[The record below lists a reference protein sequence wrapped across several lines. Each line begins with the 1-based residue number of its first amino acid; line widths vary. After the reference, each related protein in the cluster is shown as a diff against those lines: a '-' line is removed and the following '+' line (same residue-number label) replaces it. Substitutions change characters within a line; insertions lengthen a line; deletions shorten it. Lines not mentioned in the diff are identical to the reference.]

1 MRKLITLLLLLP
13 LTLIGQATSTGA
25 HGGSSSD
32 GLDIDLVYKGIVG
45 NADQPLSKVQ
55 VNDTIVLAL
64 KLNNLDSIHQITYIH
79 TDVQYN
85 SAAYALINTE
95 WNTPTD
101 AQNSVG
107 NWSGNGM
114 KMVWSSDYDKNAV
127 WAQWQHGSYTGDQSV
142 AAGWQVDHIQSIAPK
157 DIGSVEYATMKYL
170 VKDAGANADYT
181 ENIIITMARAADNI
195 LTDNADTDGN
205 GTNDE
210 YVYPTGKVRAYDT
223 QYITH
228 VPLED
233 LDSNIYV
240 KLDANGNIDLT
251 KIKVK
256 VIEDGTEVADLAFDT
271 GGEVNITDYIISST
285 KTYKLQF
292 HTTYTETEWKTITE
306 NAVTLSDA
314 VLTLKEV
321 GKFGHGGSTHEFDYG
336 IQYPLADTDESK
348 TINPQD
354 AYNLLGHVIGSFT
367 YYAGGSYAFATTFPI
382 VKTSVGEG
390 YTKQNFLDGVSLN
403 EGHEKTIQSSDVT
416 DEINWSAANNTI
428 NYSSAILGD
437 VNLSYSSTPSSDAAG
452 VMSISNAPKVTMNP
466 LYVSNTNRSEI
477 FGVGVAKQ
485 EVNQAFIDVNTAIVD
500 GEVVTTLQLTS
511 EQVAGFQLK
520 LNYDTTRLT
529 FDKVE
534 FNTGQ
539 TVTNFAQQADDG
551 RINLGS
557 IQQEANAI
565 ANGSTV
571 KIYFTGQVT
580 SPVGT
585 VTIFNTDAVNTEG
598 KRLILNLQ

>member
-1 MRKLITLLLLLP
+1 MRKLLLILLMLP
-13 LTLIGQATSTGA
+13 LTLLGQATSTGA

-64 KLNNLDSIHQITYIH
+64 KLNNLDSSHQITYIH

-85 SAAYALINTE
+85 SAAYALLSTD

-101 AQNSVG
+101 SQNSVG
-107 NWSGNGM
+107 NWSGDGM
-114 KMVWSSDYDKNAV
+114 KMVWNTNYDKNAV
-127 WAQWQHGSYTGDQSV
+127 WAQWQNGSYTSTN
-142 AAGWQVDHIQSIAPK
+142 ATGWQVDHIQSIAPT

-195 LTDNADTDGN
+195 VTDNAN
-205 GTNDE
+205 NAE

-228 VPLED
+228 TPLED

-240 KLDANGNIDLT
+240 KLDAAGDIDLT

-256 VIEDGTEVADLAFDT
+256 VIQDGTEVADLAFDQ

-285 KTYKLQF
+285 KTYKLEF
-292 HTTYTETEWKTITE
+292 HTTYTDSEWQTITE
-306 NAVTLSDA
+306 DAVTLSDA

-321 GKFGHGGSTHEFDYG
+321 GKFGHGGATHDFDYG
-336 IQYPLADTDESK
+336 IQYPNADTDGSK

-354 AYNLLGHVIGSFT
+354 AYNILGHVIGSFN
-367 YYAGGSYAFATTFPI
+367 YYPGNTYAFASTFPI
-382 VKTSVGEG
+382 IKTATYDD
-390 YTKQNFLDGVSLN
+390 YTKQNFLDGVTIDTA
-403 EGHEKTIQSSDVT
+403 HDKTIQSSDVT
-416 DEINWSAANNTI
+416 NVINWSQASNTLS
-428 NYSSAILGD
+428 YKSTVLGD
-437 VNLSYSSTPSSDAAG
+437 VNLSYSSTPASDGGG
-452 VMSISNAPKVTMNP
+452 VMSISNAPKLVMNP
-466 LYVSNTNRSEI
+466 MYMSNRSEI
-477 FGVGVAKQ
+477 YGVGVAKQ
-485 EVNQAFIDVNTAIVD
+485 EVNQAFMDINTVIEGD
-500 GEVVTTLQLTS
+500 EVVTELTLTS
-511 EQVAGFQLK
+511 DQVAGFQLK

-529 FDKVE
+529 FDRVRFE
-534 FNTGQ
+534 TGNT
-539 TVTNFAQQADDG
+539 TTNFAYKADDG
-551 RINLGS
+551 RINVGS
-557 IQQEANAI
+557 LQQEATALE
-565 ANGSTV
+565 NGAKV
-571 KIYFTGQVT
+571 KVYFTGQVT

>member
-1 MRKLITLLLLLP
+1 MRKLITLLLLVP
-13 LTLIGQATSTGA
+13 FLTFGQ
-25 HGGSSSD
+25 SSGD

-55 VNDTIVLAL
+55 VNDTIILAL

-85 SAAYALINTE
+85 SAAYALISTE

-101 AQNSVG
+101 SQNSVG

-114 KMVWSSDYDKNAV
+114 KMVFTDQYDKNAV
-127 WAQWQHGSYTGDQSV
+127 WAQWQYGSYTGDSS
-142 AAGWQVDHIQSIAPK
+142 AAGWQVDHFQSVAPT

-170 VKDAGANADYT
+170 VKDAGANNDYT

-195 LTDNADTDGN
+195 LTDNADTNNDGN
-205 GTNDE
+205 NDE
-210 YVYPTGKVRAYDT
+210 YVYPTGKVRAHDT
-223 QYITH
+223 QFITH

-240 KLDANGNIDLT
+240 KLNAGGDIDLT

-256 VIEDGTEVADLAFDT
+256 VIQDGTEVADLAFDT
-271 GGEVNITDYIISST
+271 GGEANITDYIISST

-292 HTTYTETEWKTITE
+292 HTTYTEAEWKTITE

-321 GKFGHGGSTHEFDYG
+321 GKFGYGGSLHEFDYG

-382 VKTSVGEG
+382 IKTSVGEA

-416 DEINWSAANNTI
+416 DEINWSAATNTI

-437 VNLSYSSTPSSDAAG
+437 VNLSYSSTPPSDASG

-466 LYVSNTNRSEI
+466 LYITNRSEI

-485 EVNQAFIDVNTAIVD
+485 EVNQAFIDVNTVIEN

-529 FDKVE
+529 FKEVKFD
-534 FNTGQ
+534 TGQ

-571 KIYFTGQVT
+571 KVYFTGQVT

>member
-1 MRKLITLLLLLP
+1 MRKLLLILLMLP
-13 LTLIGQATSTGA
+13 LTLLGQATSTGA

-64 KLNNLDSIHQITYIH
+64 KLNNLDSSHQITYIH

-85 SAAYALINTE
+85 SAAYALLSTE

-107 NWSGNGM
+107 NWSGDGM
-114 KMVWSSDYDKNAV
+114 KMVWNTDYDKNAV
-127 WAQWQHGSYTGDQSV
+127 WSQWQYGSYTSTN
-142 AAGWQVDHIQSIAPK
+142 ATGWQVDHIQSIAPT
-157 DIGSVEYATMKYL
+157 DIGDVEYATMKYL

-195 LTDNADTDGN
+195 TSDNDGN
-205 GTNDE
+205 AE

-228 VPLED
+228 TPLED

-240 KLDANGNIDLT
+240 KLDAAGNIDLT
-251 KIKVK
+251 KMKVK
-256 VIEDGTEVADLAFDT
+256 VIEDGTEVADLAFDQ
-271 GGEVNITDYIISST
+271 GGEVNITEYVISST
-285 KTYKLQF
+285 KTYKLEF
-292 HTTYTETEWKTITE
+292 HTTYTDSEWQTITE
-306 NAVTLSDA
+306 DAVTLSDA

-321 GKFGHGGSTHEFDYG
+321 GKFGHGGATHDFDYG
-336 IQYPLADTDESK
+336 IQYPNADTDGSK

-354 AYNLLGHVIGSFT
+354 AYNILGHVIGSFN
-367 YYAGGSYAFATTFPI
+367 YYPGNTYAFASTFPI
-382 VKTSVGEG
+382 IKTATYDD
-390 YTKQNFLDGVSLN
+390 YTKQNFLDGVTIDIA
-403 EGHEKTIQSSDVT
+403 HDKTIQSSDVT
-416 DEINWSAANNTI
+416 NVINWSQASNTLS
-428 NYSSAILGD
+428 YKSTVLGD
-437 VNLSYSSTPSSDAAG
+437 VNLSYSSTPASDGGG
-452 VMSISNAPKVTMNP
+452 VMSISNAPPAVTMNP
-466 LYVSNTNRSEI
+466 MYIGNRSQI

-485 EVNQAFIDVNTAIVD
+485 EVNQAFMDINTVIEGD
-500 GEVVTTLQLTS
+500 EVVTELTLTS
-511 EQVAGFQLK
+511 DQVAGFQLK

-529 FDKVE
+529 FDRVRFE
-534 FNTGQ
+534 TGNT
-539 TVTNFAQQADDG
+539 TTNFAYKADDG
-551 RINLGS
+551 RINVGS
-557 IQQEANAI
+557 LQQEATALE
-565 ANGSTV
+565 NGAKV
-571 KIYFTGQVT
+571 KVYFTGQVT

>member
-1 MRKLITLLLLLP
+1 MRKLLTILLFLP

-64 KLNNLDSIHQITYIH
+64 KLNNLDTIHQITYIH

-85 SAAYALINTE
+85 SAAYALLSTD

-142 AAGWQVDHIQSIAPK
+142 AAGWQVDHIQSIAPT

-195 LTDNADTDGN
+195 LTDNADTNGDGN
-205 GTNDE
+205 NDE

-228 VPLED
+228 TPLED

-285 KTYKLQF
+285 KTYKLEF
-292 HTTYTETEWKTITE
+292 HTTYTDSEWQTITE
-306 NAVTLSDA
+306 DAVTLSDA

-321 GKFGHGGSTHEFDYG
+321 GKFGHGGATHDFDYG
-336 IQYPLADTDESK
+336 IQYPNADTDGSK

-354 AYNLLGHVIGSFT
+354 AYNILGHVIGSFN
-367 YYAGGSYAFATTFPI
+367 YYPGNTYAFASTFPI
-382 VKTSVGEG
+382 VKTATYDG
-390 YTKQNFLDGVSLN
+390 YTKQNFLDGVTIDSA
-403 EGHEKTIQSSDVT
+403 HDKTIQSSDVT
-416 DEINWSAANNTI
+416 NVINWTQSTNTLS
-428 NYSSAILGD
+428 YKSTILGD
-437 VNLSYSSTPSSDAAG
+437 VNLSYSSTPASDGAG

-466 LYVSNTNRSEI
+466 LYISNENEI

-485 EVNQAFIDVNTAIVD
+485 EVNQAFIDINTAIED

-511 EQVAGFQLK
+511 DQVAGFQLK

-529 FDKVE
+529 FDRVKFE
-534 FNTGQ
+534 TGNT
-539 TVTNFAQQADDG
+539 TTNFAHKADDG

-557 IQQEANAI
+557 LQQEATALE
-565 ANGSTV
+565 NGATV
-571 KIYFTGQVT
+571 KVYFTGQVT

-585 VTIFNTDAVNTEG
+585 VTIFQTDAVNTEG

>member
-1 MRKLITLLLLLP
+1 MRKLLTILLFLP

-64 KLNNLDSIHQITYIH
+64 KLNNLDSSHQITYIH

-85 SAAYALINTE
+85 SAAYALLSTD

-101 AQNSVG
+101 SQNSVG
-107 NWSGNGM
+107 NWSGDGM
-114 KMVWSSDYDKNAV
+114 KMVWNTNYDKNAV
-127 WAQWQHGSYTGDQSV
+127 WAQWQNGSYTSTN
-142 AAGWQVDHIQSIAPK
+142 ATGWQVDHIQSIAPT

-195 LTDNADTDGN
+195 VTDNAN
-205 GTNDE
+205 NAE

-228 VPLED
+228 TPLED

-240 KLDANGNIDLT
+240 KLDAAGDIDLT

-256 VIEDGTEVADLAFDT
+256 VIQDGTEVADLAFDQ
-271 GGEVNITDYIISST
+271 GGEVNITEYVISST
-285 KTYKLQF
+285 KTYKLEF
-292 HTTYTETEWKTITE
+292 HTTYTDSEWQTITE
-306 NAVTLSDA
+306 DAVTLSDA

-321 GKFGHGGSTHEFDYG
+321 GKFGHGGATHDFDYG
-336 IQYPLADTDESK
+336 IQYPNADTDGSK

-354 AYNLLGHVIGSFT
+354 AYNILGHVIGSFN
-367 YYAGGSYAFATTFPI
+367 YYPGNTYAFASTFPI
-382 VKTSVGEG
+382 IKTATYDD
-390 YTKQNFLDGVSLN
+390 YTKQNFLDGVTIDTA
-403 EGHEKTIQSSDVT
+403 HDKTIQSSDVT
-416 DEINWSAANNTI
+416 NVINWSQASNTLS
-428 NYSSAILGD
+428 YKSTVLGD
-437 VNLSYSSTPSSDAAG
+437 VNLSYSSTPASDGGG
-452 VMSISNAPKVTMNP
+452 VMSISNAPKLVMNP
-466 LYVSNTNRSEI
+466 MYMSNRSEI
-477 FGVGVAKQ
+477 YGVGVAKQ
-485 EVNQAFIDVNTAIVD
+485 EVNQAFMDINTVIEGD
-500 GEVVTTLQLTS
+500 EVVTELTLTS
-511 EQVAGFQLK
+511 DQVAGFQLK

-529 FDKVE
+529 FDRVRFE
-534 FNTGQ
+534 TGNT
-539 TVTNFAQQADDG
+539 TTNFAYKADDG
-551 RINLGS
+551 RINVGS
-557 IQQEANAI
+557 LQQEATALE
-565 ANGSTV
+565 NGAKV
-571 KIYFTGQVT
+571 KVYFTGQVT

>member
-1 MRKLITLLLLLP
+1 MRKLITLLLLVP
-13 LTLIGQATSTGA
+13 FLTFGQ
-25 HGGSSSD
+25 SSGD

-55 VNDTIVLAL
+55 VNDTIILAL

-85 SAAYALINTE
+85 SAAYALISTE

-101 AQNSVG
+101 SQNSVG

-114 KMVWSSDYDKNAV
+114 KMVFTDQYDKNAV
-127 WAQWQHGSYTGDQSV
+127 WAQWQYGSYTGDSS
-142 AAGWQVDHIQSIAPK
+142 AAGWQVDHFQSVAPT

-170 VKDAGANADYT
+170 VKDAGANNDYT

-195 LTDNADTDGN
+195 LTDNADTNNDGN
-205 GTNDE
+205 NDE
-210 YVYPTGKVRAYDT
+210 YVYPTGKVRAHDT
-223 QYITH
+223 QFITH

-240 KLDANGNIDLT
+240 KLNAGGDIDLT

-256 VIEDGTEVADLAFDT
+256 VIQDGTEVADLAFDT
-271 GGEVNITDYIISST
+271 GGEANITDYIISST

-292 HTTYTETEWKTITE
+292 HTTYTEAEWKTITE

-321 GKFGHGGSTHEFDYG
+321 GKFGHGGSLHEFDYG

-382 VKTSVGEG
+382 IKTSVGEA

-416 DEINWSAANNTI
+416 DEINWSAATNTI

-437 VNLSYSSTPSSDAAG
+437 VNLSYSSTPPSDASG

-466 LYVSNTNRSEI
+466 LYITNRSEI

-485 EVNQAFIDVNTAIVD
+485 EVNQAFINVNTVIEN

-529 FDKVE
+529 FKEVKFD
-534 FNTGQ
+534 TGQ

-571 KIYFTGQVT
+571 KVYFTGQVT

>member
-1 MRKLITLLLLLP
+1 MRKLITLLLLIPFLSFS
-13 LTLIGQATSTGA
+13 Q
-25 HGGSSSD
+25 SSGD

-55 VNDTIVLAL
+55 VNDTIILAL
-64 KLNNLDSIHQITYIH
+64 KLNNLDSSHQITYIH

-85 SAAYALINTE
+85 SAAYALISTV

-101 AQNSVG
+101 ANNTAS

-114 KMVWSSDYDKNAV
+114 KMVFSDQYDKNAV
-127 WAQWQHGSYTGDQSV
+127 WAQWQNGSYLT
-142 AAGWQVDHIQSIAPK
+142 AANNSSATGWQVDHFQTIAPT

-170 VKDAGANADYT
+170 VKDAGTSNDYT
-181 ENIIITMARAADNI
+181 ENIIITMARAVDNI
-195 LTDNADTDGN
+195 LTDNADTNDDGN
-205 GTNDE
+205 NDE
-210 YVYPTGKVRAYDT
+210 YVYPTGKVRAHDT
-223 QYITH
+223 QFITH
-228 VPLED
+228 IPLED

-240 KLDANGNIDLT
+240 KLDAGGDIDLT

-256 VIEDGTEVADLAFDT
+256 VLQDGTEVADLAFDT
-271 GGEVNITDYIISST
+271 GGEANITDYIISST

-292 HTTYTETEWKTITE
+292 HTTYTEAEWKTITE

-321 GKFGHGGSTHEFDYG
+321 GKFGHGGTLHEFDYG

-367 YYAGGSYAFATTFPI
+367 YYPGESYAFATTFPI
-382 VKTSVGEG
+382 VKTTLAEG
-390 YTKQNFLDGVSLN
+390 YTKQNFLDGVSTDEL
-403 EGHEKTIQSSDVT
+403 HEKTIQSTSVT
-416 DEINWSAANNTI
+416 NEINWSLSNNTI
-428 NYSSAILGD
+428 SYKSAILGD
-437 VNLSYSSTPSSDAAG
+437 VNLSYSSQIPADASG
-452 VMSISNAPKVTMNP
+452 VMSISNSSSPTQKRVMNP
-466 LYVSNTNRSEI
+466 LYMGNTNRNEI
-477 FGVGVAKQ
+477 FGVGVAKE
-485 EVNQAFIDVNTAIVD
+485 EVNQAFIDINTAIED

-529 FDKVE
+529 FEKVE

-571 KIYFTGQVT
+571 KVYFTGQVT

-585 VTIFNTDAVNTEG
+585 VTVFNTDAVNTEG

>member
-1 MRKLITLLLLLP
+1 MRKLITLLLLIPFLSF
-13 LTLIGQATSTGA
+13 GQ
-25 HGGSSSD
+25 SSDD

-64 KLNNLDSIHQITYIH
+64 KLNNLDSSHQITYIH

-85 SAAYALINTE
+85 SAAYALISTE

-114 KMVWSSDYDKNAV
+114 KMVFTDQYDKNAV
-127 WAQWQHGSYTGDQSV
+127 WAQWQNGSYLSANNDASAT
-142 AAGWQVDHIQSIAPK
+142 GWQVDHFQSVAPT

-170 VKDAGANADYT
+170 VKDAGANNDYT

-195 LTDNADTDGN
+195 LTDNADTNGD

-210 YVYPTGKVRAYDT
+210 HVYPTGKVRAHDT
-223 QYITH
+223 QFITH
-228 VPLED
+228 IPLED

-240 KLDANGNIDLT
+240 KLDAGGEIDLT

-292 HTTYTETEWKTITE
+292 HTTYTEAEWKTITE
-306 NAVTLSDA
+306 NAVTISDA

-367 YYAGGSYAFATTFPI
+367 YYTGGSYAFATTFPI

-390 YTKQNFLDGVSLN
+390 YTKQNFLDGVALN
-403 EGHEKTIQSSDVT
+403 EDHEKTIQSSEVS
-416 DEINWSAANNTI
+416 DEINWSAASNTI

-437 VNLSYSSTPSSDAAG
+437 VNLSYSSQIPADASG
-452 VMSISNAPKVTMNP
+452 VMSISNSSSPNGKVVMNP
-466 LYVSNTNRSEI
+466 LYMSNNINRSEI

-485 EVNQAFIDVNTAIVD
+485 EVNQAFIDINTAIED

-529 FDKVE
+529 FKEVKFD
-534 FNTGQ
+534 TGQ

-571 KIYFTGQVT
+571 KVYFTGQVT

-585 VTIFNTDAVNTEG
+585 VTVFNTDAVNTEG

>member
-1 MRKLITLLLLLP
+1 MRKLITLLLLVP
-13 LTLIGQATSTGA
+13 FLTFGQ
-25 HGGSSSD
+25 SSGD

-55 VNDTIVLAL
+55 VNDTIILAL

-85 SAAYALINTE
+85 SAAYALISTE

-101 AQNSVG
+101 SQNSVG

-114 KMVWSSDYDKNAV
+114 KMVFTDQYDKNAV
-127 WAQWQHGSYTGDQSV
+127 WAQWQYGSYTGDSS
-142 AAGWQVDHIQSIAPK
+142 AAGWQVDHFQSVAPT

-170 VKDAGANADYT
+170 VKDAGANNDYT

-195 LTDNADTDGN
+195 LTDNADTNNDGN
-205 GTNDE
+205 NDE
-210 YVYPTGKVRAYDT
+210 YVYPTGKVRAHDT
-223 QYITH
+223 QFITH

-240 KLDANGNIDLT
+240 KLNAGGDIDLT

-256 VIEDGTEVADLAFDT
+256 VIQDGTEVADLAFDT
-271 GGEVNITDYIISST
+271 GGEANITDYIISST

-292 HTTYTETEWKTITE
+292 HTTYTEAEWKTITE

-321 GKFGHGGSTHEFDYG
+321 GKFGHGGSLHEFDYG

-382 VKTSVGEG
+382 IKTSVGEA

-416 DEINWSAANNTI
+416 DEINWSAATNTI

-437 VNLSYSSTPSSDAAG
+437 VNLSYSSTPPSDASG

-466 LYVSNTNRSEI
+466 LYITNRSEI

-485 EVNQAFIDVNTAIVD
+485 EVNQAFIDVNTVIEN

-529 FDKVE
+529 FKEVKFD
-534 FNTGQ
+534 TGQ

-571 KIYFTGQVT
+571 KVYFTGQVT

>member
-1 MRKLITLLLLLP
+1 MRKLLLILLMLP
-13 LTLIGQATSTGA
+13 LTLLGQATSTGA
-25 HGGSSSD
+25 HGGSSTD

-64 KLNNLDSIHQITYIH
+64 KLNNLDSSHQITYIH

-85 SAAYALINTE
+85 SAAYALLSTD

-101 AQNSVG
+101 SQNSVG
-107 NWSGNGM
+107 NWSGDGM
-114 KMVWSSDYDKNAV
+114 KMVWNDQYDKNAV
-127 WAQWQHGSYTGDQSV
+127 WSQWQYGSYTSTN
-142 AAGWQVDHIQSIAPK
+142 ATGWQVDHIQSIAPT

-195 LTDNADTDGN
+195 VTDNAN
-205 GTNDE
+205 NAE

-228 VPLED
+228 TPLED

-240 KLDANGNIDLT
+240 KLDAAGDIDLT

-256 VIEDGTEVADLAFDT
+256 VIQDGTEVADLAFDQ
-271 GGEVNITDYIISST
+271 GGEVNITEYVISST
-285 KTYKLQF
+285 KTYKLEF
-292 HTTYTETEWKTITE
+292 HTTYTDSEWQTITE
-306 NAVTLSDA
+306 DAVTLSDA

-321 GKFGHGGSTHEFDYG
+321 GKFGHGGATHDFDYG
-336 IQYPLADTDESK
+336 IQYPNADTDGSK

-354 AYNLLGHVIGSFT
+354 AYNILGHVIGSFN
-367 YYAGGSYAFATTFPI
+367 YYPGNTYAFASTFPI
-382 VKTSVGEG
+382 IKTATYDD
-390 YTKQNFLDGVSLN
+390 YTKQNFLDGVTIDTA
-403 EGHEKTIQSSDVT
+403 HDKTIQSSDVT
-416 DEINWSAANNTI
+416 NVINWSQASNTLS
-428 NYSSAILGD
+428 YKSTVLGD
-437 VNLSYSSTPSSDAAG
+437 VNLSYSSTPASDGSG
-452 VMSISNAPKVTMNP
+452 VMSISNAPKLVMNP
-466 LYVSNTNRSEI
+466 MYMSNRSEI
-477 FGVGVAKQ
+477 YGVGVAKQ
-485 EVNQAFIDVNTAIVD
+485 EVNQAFMDINTVIEGD
-500 GEVVTTLQLTS
+500 EVVTELTLTS
-511 EQVAGFQLK
+511 DQVAGFQLK

-529 FDKVE
+529 FDRVRFE
-534 FNTGQ
+534 TGNT
-539 TVTNFAQQADDG
+539 TTNFAYKADDG
-551 RINLGS
+551 RINVGS
-557 IQQEANAI
+557 LQQEATALE
-565 ANGSTV
+565 NGAKV
-571 KIYFTGQVT
+571 KVYFTGQVT

>member
-1 MRKLITLLLLLP
+1 MRKLITQLLLIPFLSFS
-13 LTLIGQATSTGA
+13 Q
-25 HGGSSSD
+25 SSGD

-55 VNDTIVLAL
+55 VNDTIILAL
-64 KLNNLDSIHQITYIH
+64 KLNNLDSSHQITYIH

-85 SAAYALINTE
+85 SAAYALISTV

-101 AQNSVG
+101 ANNTAS

-114 KMVWSSDYDKNAV
+114 KMVFSDQYDKNAV
-127 WAQWQHGSYTGDQSV
+127 WAQWQNGSYLT
-142 AAGWQVDHIQSIAPK
+142 AANNSSATGWQVDHFQTIAPT

-170 VKDAGANADYT
+170 VKDAGTSNDYT
-181 ENIIITMARAADNI
+181 ENIIITMARAVDNI
-195 LTDNADTDGN
+195 LTDNADTNDDGN
-205 GTNDE
+205 NDE
-210 YVYPTGKVRAYDT
+210 YVYPTGKVRAHDT
-223 QYITH
+223 QFITH
-228 VPLED
+228 IPLED

-240 KLDANGNIDLT
+240 KLDAGGDIDLT

-256 VIEDGTEVADLAFDT
+256 VLQDGTEVADLAFDT
-271 GGEVNITDYIISST
+271 GGEANITDYIISST

-292 HTTYTETEWKTITE
+292 HTTYTEAEWKTITE

-321 GKFGHGGSTHEFDYG
+321 GKFGHGGTLHEFDYG

-367 YYAGGSYAFATTFPI
+367 YYPGESYAFATTFPI
-382 VKTSVGEG
+382 VKTTLAEG
-390 YTKQNFLDGVSLN
+390 YTKQNFLDGVSTDEL
-403 EGHEKTIQSSDVT
+403 HEKTIQSTSVT
-416 DEINWSAANNTI
+416 NEINWSLSNNTI
-428 NYSSAILGD
+428 SYKSAILGD
-437 VNLSYSSTPSSDAAG
+437 VNLSYSSQIPADASG
-452 VMSISNAPKVTMNP
+452 VMSISNSSSPTQKRVMNP
-466 LYVSNTNRSEI
+466 LYMGNTNRNEI
-477 FGVGVAKQ
+477 FGVGVAKE
-485 EVNQAFIDVNTAIVD
+485 EVNQAFIDINTAIED

-529 FDKVE
+529 FEKVE

-571 KIYFTGQVT
+571 KVYFTGQVT

-585 VTIFNTDAVNTEG
+585 VTVFNTDAVNTEG

>member
-1 MRKLITLLLLLP
+1 MRKLLLILLMLP
-13 LTLIGQATSTGA
+13 LTLLGQATSTGA
-25 HGGSSSD
+25 HGGSSTD

-64 KLNNLDSIHQITYIH
+64 KLNNLDSSHQITYIH

-85 SAAYALINTE
+85 SAAYALLSTD

-101 AQNSVG
+101 SQNSVG
-107 NWSGNGM
+107 NWSGDGM
-114 KMVWSSDYDKNAV
+114 KMVWNTNYDKNAV
-127 WAQWQHGSYTGDQSV
+127 WAQWQNGSYTSTN
-142 AAGWQVDHIQSIAPK
+142 ATGWQVDHIQSIAPT

-195 LTDNADTDGN
+195 VTDNAN
-205 GTNDE
+205 NAE

-228 VPLED
+228 TPLED

-240 KLDANGNIDLT
+240 KLDAAGDIDLT

-256 VIEDGTEVADLAFDT
+256 VIQDGTEVADLAFDQ
-271 GGEVNITDYIISST
+271 GGEVNITEYVISST
-285 KTYKLQF
+285 KTYKLEF
-292 HTTYTETEWKTITE
+292 HTTYTDSEWQTITE
-306 NAVTLSDA
+306 DAVTLSDA

-321 GKFGHGGSTHEFDYG
+321 GKFGHGGATHDFDYG
-336 IQYPLADTDESK
+336 IQYPNADTDGSK

-354 AYNLLGHVIGSFT
+354 AYNILGHVIGSFN
-367 YYAGGSYAFATTFPI
+367 YYPGNTYAFASTFPI
-382 VKTSVGEG
+382 IKTATYDD
-390 YTKQNFLDGVSLN
+390 YTKQNFLDGVTIDTA
-403 EGHEKTIQSSDVT
+403 HDKTIQSSDVT
-416 DEINWSAANNTI
+416 NVINWSQASNTLS
-428 NYSSAILGD
+428 YKSTVLGD
-437 VNLSYSSTPSSDAAG
+437 VNLSYSSTPASDGGG
-452 VMSISNAPKVTMNP
+452 VMSISNAPKLVMNP
-466 LYVSNTNRSEI
+466 MYMSNRSEI
-477 FGVGVAKQ
+477 YGVGVAKQ
-485 EVNQAFIDVNTAIVD
+485 EVNQAFMDINTVIEGD
-500 GEVVTTLQLTS
+500 EVVTELTLTS
-511 EQVAGFQLK
+511 DQVAGFQLK

-529 FDKVE
+529 FDRVRFE
-534 FNTGQ
+534 TGNT
-539 TVTNFAQQADDG
+539 TTNFAYKADDG
-551 RINLGS
+551 RINVGS
-557 IQQEANAI
+557 LQQEATALE
-565 ANGSTV
+565 NGAKV
-571 KIYFTGQVT
+571 KVYFTGQVT

>member
-1 MRKLITLLLLLP
+1 MRKLLLILLLLP
-13 LTLIGQATSTGA
+13 LTLLGQATSTGA
-25 HGGSSSD
+25 HGGSSTD

-45 NADQPLSKVQ
+45 NADLPLSKVQ

-64 KLNNLDSIHQITYIH
+64 KLNNLDSSHQITYIH

-85 SAAYALINTE
+85 SAAYALLSTD
-95 WNTPTD
+95 WNTPEN
-101 AQNSVG
+101 ASNSVG
-107 NWSGNGM
+107 NWSGDGM
-114 KMVWSSDYDKNAV
+114 KMVWNDQYDKNAV
-127 WAQWQHGSYTGDQSV
+127 WAQWQYGSYTGDQSV
-142 AAGWQVDHIQSIAPK
+142 AAGWQVDHIQSIAPT

-195 LTDNADTDGN
+195 LTDNADTNGDGN
-205 GTNDE
+205 NDE

-228 VPLED
+228 TPLED

-240 KLDANGNIDLT
+240 KLDAAGSIDLT

-285 KTYKLQF
+285 KTYKLEF
-292 HTTYTETEWKTITE
+292 HTTYTDSEWQTITE
-306 NAVTLSDA
+306 DAVTLSDA

-321 GKFGHGGSTHEFDYG
+321 GKFGHGGATHDFDYG
-336 IQYPLADTDESK
+336 IQYPNADSDGSK

-354 AYNLLGHVIGSFT
+354 AYNILGHVIGSFN
-367 YYAGGSYAFATTFPI
+367 YYPGNTYAFASTFPI
-382 VKTSVGEG
+382 IRTATYDDYK
-390 YTKQNFLDGVSLN
+390 KQDFLDGVTIDTA
-403 EGHEKTIQSSDVT
+403 HDKTIQSSDVT
-416 DEINWSAANNTI
+416 NVINWSQASNTLS
-428 NYSSAILGD
+428 YKSTVLGD
-437 VNLSYSSTPSSDAAG
+437 VNLSYSSTPASDGGG
-452 VMSISNAPKVTMNP
+452 VMSISNAPPAVTMNP
-466 LYVSNTNRSEI
+466 MYIGNRSQI

-485 EVNQAFIDVNTAIVD
+485 EVNQAFMDINTVIEGD
-500 GEVVTTLQLTS
+500 EVVTELTLTS
-511 EQVAGFQLK
+511 DQVAGFQLK

-529 FDKVE
+529 FDRVRFE
-534 FNTGQ
+534 TGNT
-539 TVTNFAQQADDG
+539 TTNFAYKADDG
-551 RINLGS
+551 RINVGS
-557 IQQEANAI
+557 LQQEATALE
-565 ANGSTV
+565 NGAKV
-571 KIYFTGQVT
+571 KVYFTGQVT

-585 VTIFNTDAVNTEG
+585 VTIFQTDAVNTEG

>member
-1 MRKLITLLLLLP
+1 MRKLLLILLMLP
-13 LTLIGQATSTGA
+13 LTLLGQATSTGA
-25 HGGSSSD
+25 HGGSSTD

-64 KLNNLDSIHQITYIH
+64 KLNNLDSSHQITYIH

-85 SAAYALINTE
+85 SAAYALLSTD

-107 NWSGNGM
+107 NWSGDGM
-114 KMVWSSDYDKNAV
+114 KMVWNDQYDKNAV
-127 WAQWQHGSYTGDQSV
+127 WAQWQYGSYTSTN
-142 AAGWQVDHIQSIAPK
+142 ATGWQVDHIQSVAPT

-181 ENIIITMARAADNI
+181 ENIIVTMARAADNI
-195 LTDNADTDGN
+195 LTDNSDNNGDGI
-205 GTNDE
+205 NDE

-228 VPLED
+228 TPLED

-240 KLDANGNIDLT
+240 KLDAAGDIDLT

-256 VIEDGTEVADLAFDT
+256 VIQDGTEVADLAFDQ
-271 GGEVNITDYIISST
+271 GGEVNITEYVISST
-285 KTYKLQF
+285 KTYKLEF
-292 HTTYTETEWKTITE
+292 HTTYTDSEWQTITE
-306 NAVTLSDA
+306 DAVTLSDA

-321 GKFGHGGSTHEFDYG
+321 GKFGHGGATHDFDYG
-336 IQYPLADTDESK
+336 IQYPNADTDGSK

-354 AYNLLGHVIGSFT
+354 AYNILGHVIGSFN
-367 YYAGGSYAFATTFPI
+367 YYPGNTYAFASTFPI
-382 VKTSVGEG
+382 IKTATYDD
-390 YTKQNFLDGVSLN
+390 YTKQNFLDGVTIDTA
-403 EGHEKTIQSSDVT
+403 HDKTIQSSDVT
-416 DEINWSAANNTI
+416 NVINWSQATNTLS
-428 NYSSAILGD
+428 YKSTVLGD
-437 VNLSYSSTPSSDAAG
+437 VNLSYSSTPASDGGG
-452 VMSISNAPKVTMNP
+452 VMSISNAPKLVMNP
-466 LYVSNTNRSEI
+466 MYMSNRSEI
-477 FGVGVAKQ
+477 YGVGVAKQ
-485 EVNQAFIDVNTAIVD
+485 EVNQAFMDINTVIEGD
-500 GEVVTTLQLTS
+500 EVVTELTLTS
-511 EQVAGFQLK
+511 DQVAGFQLK

-529 FDKVE
+529 FDRVRFE
-534 FNTGQ
+534 TGNT
-539 TVTNFAQQADDG
+539 TTNFAYKADDG
-551 RINLGS
+551 RINVGS
-557 IQQEANAI
+557 LQQEATALE
-565 ANGSTV
+565 NGAKV
-571 KIYFTGQVT
+571 KVYFTGQVT

>member
-1 MRKLITLLLLLP
+1 MRKLLLILLMLP
-13 LTLIGQATSTGA
+13 LTLLGQATSTGA

-64 KLNNLDSIHQITYIH
+64 KLNNLDSSHQITYIH

-85 SAAYALINTE
+85 SAAYALLSTD
-95 WNTPTD
+95 WNTPTNS
-101 AQNSVG
+101 QNSVG
-107 NWSGNGM
+107 NWSGDGM
-114 KMVWSSDYDKNAV
+114 KIVWNDQYDKNDV
-127 WAQWQHGSYTGDQSV
+127 WAQWQYGGYTNSN
-142 AAGWQVDHIQSIAPK
+142 AAGWQVDHIQSIAPT

-195 LTDNADTDGN
+195 LTDNSDNNGDGI
-205 GTNDE
+205 NDE

-228 VPLED
+228 TPLED

-240 KLDANGNIDLT
+240 KLDAAGDIDLT
-251 KIKVK
+251 KMKVK

-271 GGEVNITDYIISST
+271 GGEVNITDYVISST
-285 KTYKLQF
+285 KTYKLEF
-292 HTTYTETEWKTITE
+292 HTTYTDSEWQTITE
-306 NAVTLSDA
+306 DAVTLSDA

-321 GKFGHGGSTHEFDYG
+321 GKFGHGGATHDFDYG
-336 IQYPLADTDESK
+336 IQYPNADTDGSK

-354 AYNLLGHVIGSFT
+354 AYNILGHVIGSFN
-367 YYAGGSYAFATTFPI
+367 YYPGNTYAFASTFPI
-382 VKTSVGEG
+382 IKTATYDD
-390 YTKQNFLDGVSLN
+390 YTKQNFLDGVTIDTA
-403 EGHEKTIQSSDVT
+403 HDKTIQSSDVT
-416 DEINWSAANNTI
+416 NVINWSQASNTLS
-428 NYSSAILGD
+428 YKSTVLGD
-437 VNLSYSSTPSSDAAG
+437 VNLSYSSTPASDGGG
-452 VMSISNAPKVTMNP
+452 VMSISNAPKLVMNP
-466 LYVSNTNRSEI
+466 MYMSNRSEI
-477 FGVGVAKQ
+477 YGVGVAKQ
-485 EVNQAFIDVNTAIVD
+485 EVNQAFMDINTVIEGD
-500 GEVVTTLQLTS
+500 EVVTELTLTS
-511 EQVAGFQLK
+511 DQVAGFQLK

-529 FDKVE
+529 FDRVRFE
-534 FNTGQ
+534 TGNT
-539 TVTNFAQQADDG
+539 TTNFAYKADDG
-551 RINLGS
+551 RINVGS
-557 IQQEANAI
+557 LQQEATALE
-565 ANGSTV
+565 NGAKV
-571 KIYFTGQVT
+571 KVYFTGQVT

>member
-1 MRKLITLLLLLP
+1 MRKLLLILLMLP
-13 LTLIGQATSTGA
+13 LTLLGQATSTGA

-64 KLNNLDSIHQITYIH
+64 KLNNLDSSHQITYIH

-85 SAAYALINTE
+85 SAAYALLSTD

-101 AQNSVG
+101 SQNSVG
-107 NWSGNGM
+107 NWSGDGM
-114 KMVWSSDYDKNAV
+114 KMVWNTNYDKNAV
-127 WAQWQHGSYTGDQSV
+127 WTQWQNGSYTSTN
-142 AAGWQVDHIQSIAPK
+142 ATGWQVDHIQSIAPT

-195 LTDNADTDGN
+195 VTDNAN
-205 GTNDE
+205 NAE

-228 VPLED
+228 TPLED

-240 KLDANGNIDLT
+240 KLDAAGDIDLT

-256 VIEDGTEVADLAFDT
+256 VIQDGTEVADLAFDQ
-271 GGEVNITDYIISST
+271 GGEVNITEYVISST
-285 KTYKLQF
+285 KTYKLEF
-292 HTTYTETEWKTITE
+292 HTTYTDSEWQTITE
-306 NAVTLSDA
+306 DAVTLSDA

-321 GKFGHGGSTHEFDYG
+321 GKFGHGGATHDFDYG
-336 IQYPLADTDESK
+336 IQYPNADTDGSK

-354 AYNLLGHVIGSFT
+354 AYNILGHVIGSFN
-367 YYAGGSYAFATTFPI
+367 YYPGNTYAFASTFPI
-382 VKTSVGEG
+382 IKTATYDD
-390 YTKQNFLDGVSLN
+390 YTKQNFLDGVTIDTA
-403 EGHEKTIQSSDVT
+403 HDKTIQSSDVT
-416 DEINWSAANNTI
+416 NVINWSQASNTLS
-428 NYSSAILGD
+428 YKSTVLGD
-437 VNLSYSSTPSSDAAG
+437 VNLSYSSTPASDGGG
-452 VMSISNAPKVTMNP
+452 VMSISNAPKLVMNP
-466 LYVSNTNRSEI
+466 MYMSNRSEI
-477 FGVGVAKQ
+477 YGVGVAKQ
-485 EVNQAFIDVNTAIVD
+485 EVNQAFMDINTVIEGD
-500 GEVVTTLQLTS
+500 EVVTELTLTS
-511 EQVAGFQLK
+511 DQVAGFQLK

-529 FDKVE
+529 FDRVRFE
-534 FNTGQ
+534 TGNT
-539 TVTNFAQQADDG
+539 TTNFAYKADDG
-551 RINLGS
+551 RINVGS
-557 IQQEANAI
+557 LQQEATALE
-565 ANGSTV
+565 NGAKV
-571 KIYFTGQVT
+571 KVYFTGQVT

>member
-1 MRKLITLLLLLP
+1 MRKLLLILLMLP
-13 LTLIGQATSTGA
+13 LTLLGQATSTGA

-64 KLNNLDSIHQITYIH
+64 KLNNLDSSHQITYIH

-85 SAAYALINTE
+85 SAAYALLSTD

-101 AQNSVG
+101 SQNSVG
-107 NWSGNGM
+107 NWSGDGM
-114 KMVWSSDYDKNAV
+114 KMVWNTNYDKNAV
-127 WAQWQHGSYTGDQSV
+127 WAQWQNGSYTSTN
-142 AAGWQVDHIQSIAPK
+142 ATGWQVDHIQSIAPT

-195 LTDNADTDGN
+195 VTDNAN
-205 GTNDE
+205 NAE

-228 VPLED
+228 TPLED

-240 KLDANGNIDLT
+240 KLDAAGDIDLT
-251 KIKVK
+251 KMKVK
-256 VIEDGTEVADLAFDT
+256 VIQDGTEVADLAFDQ
-271 GGEVNITDYIISST
+271 GGEVNITEYVISST
-285 KTYKLQF
+285 KTYKLEF
-292 HTTYTETEWKTITE
+292 HTTYTDSEWQTITE
-306 NAVTLSDA
+306 DAVTLSDA

-321 GKFGHGGSTHEFDYG
+321 GKFGHGGATHDFDYG
-336 IQYPLADTDESK
+336 IQYPNADTDGSK

-354 AYNLLGHVIGSFT
+354 AYNILGHVIGSFN
-367 YYAGGSYAFATTFPI
+367 YYPGNTYAFASTFPI
-382 VKTSVGEG
+382 IKTATYDD
-390 YTKQNFLDGVSLN
+390 YTKQNFLDGVTIDTA
-403 EGHEKTIQSSDVT
+403 HDKTIQSSDVT
-416 DEINWSAANNTI
+416 NVINWSQASNTLS
-428 NYSSAILGD
+428 YKSTVLGD
-437 VNLSYSSTPSSDAAG
+437 VNLSYSSTPASDGGG
-452 VMSISNAPKVTMNP
+452 VMSISNAPKLVMNP
-466 LYVSNTNRSEI
+466 MYMSNRSEI
-477 FGVGVAKQ
+477 YGVGVAKQ
-485 EVNQAFIDVNTAIVD
+485 EVNQAFMDINTVIEGD
-500 GEVVTTLQLTS
+500 EVVTELTLTS
-511 EQVAGFQLK
+511 DQVAGFQLK

-529 FDKVE
+529 FDRVRFE
-534 FNTGQ
+534 TGNT
-539 TVTNFAQQADDG
+539 TTNFAYKADDG
-551 RINLGS
+551 RINVGS
-557 IQQEANAI
+557 LQQEATALE
-565 ANGSTV
+565 NGAKV
-571 KIYFTGQVT
+571 KVYFTGQVT

>member
-1 MRKLITLLLLLP
+1 MRKLLTILLFLP

-64 KLNNLDSIHQITYIH
+64 KLNNLDTIHQITYIH

-85 SAAYALINTE
+85 SAAYALLSTD

-114 KMVWSSDYDKNAV
+114 KMVWNTNYDKNAV
-127 WAQWQHGSYTGDQSV
+127 WAQWQYGSYTGDQSV
-142 AAGWQVDHIQSIAPK
+142 AAGWQVDHIQSIAPT

-195 LTDNADTDGN
+195 LTDNADTNGDGN
-205 GTNDE
+205 NDE

-416 DEINWSAANNTI
+416 DEINSYELAVLAQKNPGPKYFRIEKGVLPKLYKKEELRILYKFTQESGGKSLSCRTNAGALLCLLFPPPLLFLLFLPLLFSFAAELFLVLFLFVVVFCFPDDAFPT
-428 NYSSAILGD
+428 SCFFLLG
-437 VNLSYSSTPSSDAAG
+437 SSTGFATG
-452 VMSISNAPKVTMNP
+452 
-466 LYVSNTNRSEI
+466 
-477 FGVGVAKQ
+477 
-485 EVNQAFIDVNTAIVD
+485 AICC
-500 GEVVTTLQLTS
+500 S
-511 EQVAGFQLK
+511 
-520 LNYDTTRLT
+520 
-529 FDKVE
+529 
-534 FNTGQ
+534 
-539 TVTNFAQQADDG
+539 
-551 RINLGS
+551 
-557 IQQEANAI
+557 
-565 ANGSTV
+565 
-571 KIYFTGQVT
+571 
-580 SPVGT
+580 
-585 VTIFNTDAVNTEG
+585 
-598 KRLILNLQ
+598 

>member
-1 MRKLITLLLLLP
+1 MRKLLLILLMLP
-13 LTLIGQATSTGA
+13 LTLLGQATSTGA

-64 KLNNLDSIHQITYIH
+64 KLNNLDSSHQITYIH

-85 SAAYALINTE
+85 SAAYALLSTD

-101 AQNSVG
+101 SQNSVG
-107 NWSGNGM
+107 NWSGDGM
-114 KMVWSSDYDKNAV
+114 KMVWNDQYDKNAV
-127 WAQWQHGSYTGDQSV
+127 WSQWQYGGYTSTN
-142 AAGWQVDHIQSIAPK
+142 ATGWQVDHIQSIAPT

-195 LTDNADTDGN
+195 VTDNAN
-205 GTNDE
+205 NAE

-228 VPLED
+228 TPLED

-240 KLDANGNIDLT
+240 KLDAAGDIDLT

-256 VIEDGTEVADLAFDT
+256 VIQDGTEVADLAFDQ
-271 GGEVNITDYIISST
+271 GGEVNITEYVISST
-285 KTYKLQF
+285 KTYKLEF
-292 HTTYTETEWKTITE
+292 HTTYTDSEWQTITE
-306 NAVTLSDA
+306 DAVTLSDA

-321 GKFGHGGSTHEFDYG
+321 GKFGHGGATHDFDYG
-336 IQYPLADTDESK
+336 IQYPNADTDGSK

-354 AYNLLGHVIGSFT
+354 AYNILGHVIGSFN
-367 YYAGGSYAFATTFPI
+367 YYPGNTYAFASTFPI
-382 VKTSVGEG
+382 IKTATYDD
-390 YTKQNFLDGVSLN
+390 YTKQNFLDGVTIDTA
-403 EGHEKTIQSSDVT
+403 HDKTIQSSDVT
-416 DEINWSAANNTI
+416 NVINWSQATNTLS
-428 NYSSAILGD
+428 YKSTVLGD
-437 VNLSYSSTPSSDAAG
+437 VNLSYSSTPASDGGG
-452 VMSISNAPKVTMNP
+452 VMSISNAPKLVMNP
-466 LYVSNTNRSEI
+466 MYMSNRSEI
-477 FGVGVAKQ
+477 YGVGVAKQ
-485 EVNQAFIDVNTAIVD
+485 EVNQAFMDINTVIEGD
-500 GEVVTTLQLTS
+500 EVVTELTLTS
-511 EQVAGFQLK
+511 DQVAGFQLK

-529 FDKVE
+529 FDRVRFE
-534 FNTGQ
+534 TGNT
-539 TVTNFAQQADDG
+539 TTNFAYKADDG
-551 RINLGS
+551 RINVGS
-557 IQQEANAI
+557 LQQEATALE
-565 ANGSTV
+565 NGAKV
-571 KIYFTGQVT
+571 KVYFTGQVT

>member
-1 MRKLITLLLLLP
+1 MRKLLLILLMLP
-13 LTLIGQATSTGA
+13 LTLLGQATSTGA

-64 KLNNLDSIHQITYIH
+64 KLNNLDSSHQITYIH

-85 SAAYALINTE
+85 SAAYALLSTD

-107 NWSGNGM
+107 NWSGDGM
-114 KMVWSSDYDKNAV
+114 KMVWNDQYDKNAV
-127 WAQWQHGSYTGDQSV
+127 WTQWQYGSYTSTN
-142 AAGWQVDHIQSIAPK
+142 ATGWQVDHIQSIAPT

-195 LTDNADTDGN
+195 VTDNAN
-205 GTNDE
+205 NAE

-228 VPLED
+228 TPLED

-240 KLDANGNIDLT
+240 KLDAAGDIDLT

-256 VIEDGTEVADLAFDT
+256 VIQDGTEVADLAFDQ
-271 GGEVNITDYIISST
+271 GGEVNITEYVISST
-285 KTYKLQF
+285 KTYKLEF
-292 HTTYTETEWKTITE
+292 HTTYTDSEWQTITE
-306 NAVTLSDA
+306 DAVTLSDA

-321 GKFGHGGSTHEFDYG
+321 GKFGHGGATHDFDYG
-336 IQYPLADTDESK
+336 IQYPNADTDGSK

-354 AYNLLGHVIGSFT
+354 AYNILGHVIGSFN
-367 YYAGGSYAFATTFPI
+367 YYPGNTYAFASTFPI
-382 VKTSVGEG
+382 IKTATYDD
-390 YTKQNFLDGVSLN
+390 YTKQNFLDGVTIDTA
-403 EGHEKTIQSSDVT
+403 HDKTIQSSDVT
-416 DEINWSAANNTI
+416 NVINWSQASNTLS
-428 NYSSAILGD
+428 YKSTVLGD
-437 VNLSYSSTPSSDAAG
+437 VNLSYSSTPASDGGG
-452 VMSISNAPKVTMNP
+452 VMSISNAPKLVMNP
-466 LYVSNTNRSEI
+466 MYMSNRSEI
-477 FGVGVAKQ
+477 YGVGVAKQ
-485 EVNQAFIDVNTAIVD
+485 EVNQAFMDINTVIEGD
-500 GEVVTTLQLTS
+500 EVVTELTLTS
-511 EQVAGFQLK
+511 DQVAGFQLK

-529 FDKVE
+529 FDRVRFE
-534 FNTGQ
+534 TGNT
-539 TVTNFAQQADDG
+539 TTNFAYKADDG
-551 RINLGS
+551 RINVGS
-557 IQQEANAI
+557 LQQEATALE
-565 ANGSTV
+565 NGAKV
-571 KIYFTGQVT
+571 KVYFTGQVT

>member
-1 MRKLITLLLLLP
+1 MRKLLLILLMLP
-13 LTLIGQATSTGA
+13 LTLLGQATSTGA

-64 KLNNLDSIHQITYIH
+64 KLNNLDSSHQITYIH

-85 SAAYALINTE
+85 SAAYALLSTD

-101 AQNSVG
+101 SQNSVG
-107 NWSGNGM
+107 NWSGDGM
-114 KMVWSSDYDKNAV
+114 KMVWNTNYDKNAV
-127 WAQWQHGSYTGDQSV
+127 WAQWQNGSYTSTN
-142 AAGWQVDHIQSIAPK
+142 ATGWQVDHIQSIAPT

-195 LTDNADTDGN
+195 VTDNAN
-205 GTNDE
+205 NAE

-228 VPLED
+228 TPLED

-240 KLDANGNIDLT
+240 KLDAAGDIDLT

-256 VIEDGTEVADLAFDT
+256 VIQDGTEVADLAFDQ
-271 GGEVNITDYIISST
+271 GGEVNITEYVISST
-285 KTYKLQF
+285 KTYKLEF
-292 HTTYTETEWKTITE
+292 HTTYTDSEWQTITE
-306 NAVTLSDA
+306 DAVTLSDA

-321 GKFGHGGSTHEFDYG
+321 GKFGHGGATHDFDYG
-336 IQYPLADTDESK
+336 IQYPNADTDGSK

-354 AYNLLGHVIGSFT
+354 AYNILGHVIGSFN
-367 YYAGGSYAFATTFPI
+367 YYPGNTYAFASTFPI
-382 VKTSVGEG
+382 IKTATYDD
-390 YTKQNFLDGVSLN
+390 YTKQNFLDGVTIDTA
-403 EGHEKTIQSSDVT
+403 HDKTIQSSDVT
-416 DEINWSAANNTI
+416 NVINWSQASNTLS
-428 NYSSAILGD
+428 YKSTVLGD
-437 VNLSYSSTPSSDAAG
+437 VNLSYSSTPASDGGG
-452 VMSISNAPKVTMNP
+452 VMSISNAPKLVMNP
-466 LYVSNTNRSEI
+466 MYMSNRSEI
-477 FGVGVAKQ
+477 YGVGVAKQ
-485 EVNQAFIDVNTAIVD
+485 EVNQAFMDINTVIEGD
-500 GEVVTTLQLTS
+500 EVVTELTLTS
-511 EQVAGFQLK
+511 DQVAGFQLK

-529 FDKVE
+529 FDRVRFE
-534 FNTGQ
+534 TGNT
-539 TVTNFAQQADDG
+539 TTNFAYKADDG
-551 RINLGS
+551 RINVGS
-557 IQQEANAI
+557 LQQEATALE
-565 ANGSTV
+565 NGAKV
-571 KIYFTGQVT
+571 KVYFTGQVT

>member
-1 MRKLITLLLLLP
+1 MRKLLLILLMLP
-13 LTLIGQATSTGA
+13 LTLLGQATSTGA

-64 KLNNLDSIHQITYIH
+64 KLNNLDSSHQITYIH

-85 SAAYALINTE
+85 SAAYALLSTD

-107 NWSGNGM
+107 NWSGDGM
-114 KMVWSSDYDKNAV
+114 KMVWNDQYDKNAV
-127 WAQWQHGSYTGDQSV
+127 WSQWQYGSYTSTN
-142 AAGWQVDHIQSIAPK
+142 ATGWQVDHIQSIAPT

-195 LTDNADTDGN
+195 LTDNADNNGDGI
-205 GTNDE
+205 NDE
-210 YVYPTGKVRAYDT
+210 YVYPTGKVRAYDV

-228 VPLED
+228 TPLED

-240 KLDANGNIDLT
+240 KLDAAGDIDLT
-251 KIKVK
+251 KMKVK
-256 VIEDGTEVADLAFDT
+256 VIEDGTEVADLAFDQ
-271 GGEVNITDYIISST
+271 GGEVNITEYVISST
-285 KTYKLQF
+285 KTYKLEF
-292 HTTYTETEWKTITE
+292 HTTYTDSEWQTITE
-306 NAVTLSDA
+306 DAVTLSDA

-321 GKFGHGGSTHEFDYG
+321 GKFGHGGATHDFDYG
-336 IQYPLADTDESK
+336 IQYPNADTDGSK

-354 AYNLLGHVIGSFT
+354 AYNILGHVIGSFN
-367 YYAGGSYAFATTFPI
+367 YYPGNTYAFASTFPI
-382 VKTSVGEG
+382 IKTATYDD
-390 YTKQNFLDGVSLN
+390 YTKQNFLDGVTIDTA
-403 EGHEKTIQSSDVT
+403 HDKTIQSSDVT
-416 DEINWSAANNTI
+416 NVINWSQASNTLS
-428 NYSSAILGD
+428 YKSTVLGD
-437 VNLSYSSTPSSDAAG
+437 VNLSYSSTPASDGGG
-452 VMSISNAPKVTMNP
+452 VMSISNAPPAVTMNP
-466 LYVSNTNRSEI
+466 MYIGNRSQI

-485 EVNQAFIDVNTAIVD
+485 EVNQAFIDINTAIED

-511 EQVAGFQLK
+511 DQVAGFQLK

-529 FDKVE
+529 FDRVKFE
-534 FNTGQ
+534 TGNT
-539 TVTNFAQQADDG
+539 TTNFAHKANDG

-557 IQQEANAI
+557 LQQEATALE
-565 ANGSTV
+565 NGATV
-571 KIYFTGQVT
+571 KVYFTGQVT

-585 VTIFNTDAVNTEG
+585 VTIFQTDAVNTEG

>member
-1 MRKLITLLLLLP
+1 MRKLLLILLMLP
-13 LTLIGQATSTGA
+13 LTLLGQATSTGA

-64 KLNNLDSIHQITYIH
+64 KLNNLDSSHQITYIH

-85 SAAYALINTE
+85 SAAYALLSTD

-101 AQNSVG
+101 SQNSVG
-107 NWSGNGM
+107 NWSGDGM
-114 KMVWSSDYDKNAV
+114 KMVWNDQYDKNAV
-127 WAQWQHGSYTGDQSV
+127 WTQWQYGSYTSTN
-142 AAGWQVDHIQSIAPK
+142 ATGWQVDHIQSIAPT

-195 LTDNADTDGN
+195 VTDNAN
-205 GTNDE
+205 NAE

-228 VPLED
+228 TPLED

-240 KLDANGNIDLT
+240 KLDAAGDIDLT

-256 VIEDGTEVADLAFDT
+256 VIQDGTEVADLAFDQ
-271 GGEVNITDYIISST
+271 GGEVNITEYVISST
-285 KTYKLQF
+285 KTYKLEF
-292 HTTYTETEWKTITE
+292 HTTYTDSEWQTITE
-306 NAVTLSDA
+306 DAVTLSDA

-321 GKFGHGGSTHEFDYG
+321 GKFGHGGATHDFDYG
-336 IQYPLADTDESK
+336 IQYPNADTDGSK

-354 AYNLLGHVIGSFT
+354 AYNILGHVIGSFN
-367 YYAGGSYAFATTFPI
+367 YYPGNTYAFASTFPI
-382 VKTSVGEG
+382 IKTATYDD
-390 YTKQNFLDGVSLN
+390 YTKQNFLDGVTIDTA
-403 EGHEKTIQSSDVT
+403 HDKTIQSSDVT
-416 DEINWSAANNTI
+416 NVINWSQASNTLS
-428 NYSSAILGD
+428 YKSTVLGD
-437 VNLSYSSTPSSDAAG
+437 VNLSYSSTPASDGGG
-452 VMSISNAPKVTMNP
+452 VMSISNAPKLVMNP
-466 LYVSNTNRSEI
+466 MYMSNRSEI
-477 FGVGVAKQ
+477 YGVGVAKQ
-485 EVNQAFIDVNTAIVD
+485 EVNQAFMDINTVIEGD
-500 GEVVTTLQLTS
+500 EVVTELTLTS
-511 EQVAGFQLK
+511 DQVAGFQLK

-529 FDKVE
+529 FDRVRFE
-534 FNTGQ
+534 TGNT
-539 TVTNFAQQADDG
+539 TTNFAYKADDG
-551 RINLGS
+551 RINVGS
-557 IQQEANAI
+557 LQQEATALE
-565 ANGSTV
+565 NGAKV
-571 KIYFTGQVT
+571 KVYFTGQVT

>member
-1 MRKLITLLLLLP
+1 MRKLLLILLMLP
-13 LTLIGQATSTGA
+13 LTLLGQATSTGA

-64 KLNNLDSIHQITYIH
+64 KLNNLDSSHQITYIH

-85 SAAYALINTE
+85 SAAYALLSTE

-107 NWSGNGM
+107 NWSGDGM
-114 KMVWSSDYDKNAV
+114 KMVWNTDYDKNAV
-127 WAQWQHGSYTGDQSV
+127 WSQWQYGSYTSTN
-142 AAGWQVDHIQSIAPK
+142 ATGWQVDHIQSIAPT
-157 DIGSVEYATMKYL
+157 DIGDVEYATMKYL

-195 LTDNADTDGN
+195 TSDNDGN
-205 GTNDE
+205 AE

-228 VPLED
+228 TPLED

-240 KLDANGNIDLT
+240 KLDAAGNIDLT
-251 KIKVK
+251 KMKVK
-256 VIEDGTEVADLAFDT
+256 VIEDGTEVADLAFDQ
-271 GGEVNITDYIISST
+271 GGEVNITEYVISST
-285 KTYKLQF
+285 KTYKLEF
-292 HTTYTETEWKTITE
+292 HTTYTDSEWQSITE
-306 NAVTLSDA
+306 DAVTLSDA

-321 GKFGHGGSTHEFDYG
+321 GKFGHGGATHDFDYG
-336 IQYPLADTDESK
+336 IQYPNADTDGSK

-354 AYNLLGHVIGSFT
+354 AYNILGHVIGSFN
-367 YYAGGSYAFATTFPI
+367 YYPGNTYAFASTFPI
-382 VKTSVGEG
+382 IKTATYDD
-390 YTKQNFLDGVSLN
+390 YTKQNFLDGVTIDIA
-403 EGHEKTIQSSDVT
+403 HDKTIQSSDVT
-416 DEINWSAANNTI
+416 NVINWSQASNTLS
-428 NYSSAILGD
+428 YKSTVLGD
-437 VNLSYSSTPSSDAAG
+437 VNLSYSSTPASDGGG
-452 VMSISNAPKVTMNP
+452 VMSISNAPPAVTMNP
-466 LYVSNTNRSEI
+466 MYIGNRSQI

-485 EVNQAFIDVNTAIVD
+485 EVNQAFMDINTVIEGD
-500 GEVVTTLQLTS
+500 EVVTELTLTS
-511 EQVAGFQLK
+511 DQVAGFQLK

-529 FDKVE
+529 FDRVRFE
-534 FNTGQ
+534 TGNT
-539 TVTNFAQQADDG
+539 TTNFAYKADDG
-551 RINLGS
+551 RINVGS
-557 IQQEANAI
+557 LQQEATALE
-565 ANGSTV
+565 NGAKV
-571 KIYFTGQVT
+571 KVYFTGQVT

>member
-1 MRKLITLLLLLP
+1 MRKLITLLLLVP
-13 LTLIGQATSTGA
+13 FLTFSQ
-25 HGGSSSD
+25 SSGD

-45 NADQPLSKVQ
+45 NTNQPLSKVQ
-55 VNDTIVLAL
+55 VNDTIILAL

-85 SAAYALINTE
+85 SAAYALISTE

-114 KMVWSSDYDKNAV
+114 KMVFTDQYDKNAV
-127 WAQWQHGSYTGDQSV
+127 WAQWQHGSYTGDSS
-142 AAGWQVDHIQSIAPK
+142 AAGWQVDHFQSVAPT

-170 VKDAGANADYT
+170 VKDAGANNDYT

-195 LTDNADTDGN
+195 LTDNADIDGN

-210 YVYPTGKVRAYDT
+210 HVYPTGKVRAHDT
-223 QYITH
+223 QFITH
-228 VPLED
+228 IPLED

-240 KLDANGNIDLT
+240 KLDAGGEIDLT

-306 NAVTLSDA
+306 NAVTISDA

-321 GKFGHGGSTHEFDYG
+321 GKFGHGGSVHEFDYG
-336 IQYPLADTDESK
+336 IQYPLADTDQSN

-390 YTKQNFLDGVSLN
+390 YTKQNFLGGIALN
-403 EGHEKTIQSSDVT
+403 EGHEKTIQSSEVS
-416 DEINWSAANNTI
+416 DEINWSAASNTI

-437 VNLSYSSTPSSDAAG
+437 VNLSYSSTPPSDASG
-452 VMSISNAPKVTMNP
+452 VMSISNSSSPTQKVAMNP
-466 LYVSNTNRSEI
+466 LYIGNSNRSEI

>member
-1 MRKLITLLLLLP
+1 MRKLLLILLMLP
-13 LTLIGQATSTGA
+13 LTLLGQATSTGA

-64 KLNNLDSIHQITYIH
+64 KLNNLDSSHQITYIH

-85 SAAYALINTE
+85 SAAYALLSTD

-107 NWSGNGM
+107 NWSGDGM
-114 KMVWSSDYDKNAV
+114 KMVWNTNYDKNAV
-127 WAQWQHGSYTGDQSV
+127 WAQWQNGSYTSTN
-142 AAGWQVDHIQSIAPK
+142 ATGWQVDHIQSIAPT

-195 LTDNADTDGN
+195 VTDNAN
-205 GTNDE
+205 NAE

-228 VPLED
+228 TPLED

-240 KLDANGNIDLT
+240 KLDAAGDIDLT

-256 VIEDGTEVADLAFDT
+256 VIQDGTEVADLAFDQ
-271 GGEVNITDYIISST
+271 GGEVNITEYVISST
-285 KTYKLQF
+285 KTYKLEF
-292 HTTYTETEWKTITE
+292 HTTYTDSEWQTITE
-306 NAVTLSDA
+306 DAVTLSDA

-321 GKFGHGGSTHEFDYG
+321 GKFGHGGATHDFDYG
-336 IQYPLADTDESK
+336 IQYPNADTDGSK

-354 AYNLLGHVIGSFT
+354 AYNILGHVIGSFN
-367 YYAGGSYAFATTFPI
+367 YYPGNTYAFASTFPI
-382 VKTSVGEG
+382 IKTATYDD
-390 YTKQNFLDGVSLN
+390 YTKQNFLDGVTIDTA
-403 EGHEKTIQSSDVT
+403 HDKTIQSSDVT
-416 DEINWSAANNTI
+416 NVINWSQASNTLS
-428 NYSSAILGD
+428 YKSTVLGD
-437 VNLSYSSTPSSDAAG
+437 VNLSYSSTPASDGGG
-452 VMSISNAPKVTMNP
+452 VMSISNAPKLVMNP
-466 LYVSNTNRSEI
+466 MYMSNRSEI
-477 FGVGVAKQ
+477 YGVGVAKQ
-485 EVNQAFIDVNTAIVD
+485 EVNQAFMDINTVIEGD
-500 GEVVTTLQLTS
+500 EVVTELTLTS
-511 EQVAGFQLK
+511 DQVAGFQLK

-529 FDKVE
+529 FDRVRFE
-534 FNTGQ
+534 TGNT
-539 TVTNFAQQADDG
+539 TTNFAYKADDG
-551 RINLGS
+551 RINVGS
-557 IQQEANAI
+557 LQQEATALE
-565 ANGSTV
+565 NGAKV
-571 KIYFTGQVT
+571 KVYFTGQVT

>member
-1 MRKLITLLLLLP
+1 MRKLLLILLMLP
-13 LTLIGQATSTGA
+13 LTLLGQATSTGA
-25 HGGSSSD
+25 HGGSSTD

-64 KLNNLDSIHQITYIH
+64 KLNNLDSSHQITYIH

-85 SAAYALINTE
+85 SAAYALLSTD

-101 AQNSVG
+101 SQNSVG
-107 NWSGNGM
+107 NWSGDGM
-114 KMVWSSDYDKNAV
+114 KMVWNTNYDKNAV
-127 WAQWQHGSYTGDQSV
+127 WTQWQNGSYTSTN
-142 AAGWQVDHIQSIAPK
+142 ATGWQVDHIQSIAPT

-195 LTDNADTDGN
+195 VTDNAN
-205 GTNDE
+205 NAE

-228 VPLED
+228 TPLED

-240 KLDANGNIDLT
+240 KLDAAGDIDLT

-256 VIEDGTEVADLAFDT
+256 VIQDGTEVADLAFDQ
-271 GGEVNITDYIISST
+271 GGEVNITEYVISST
-285 KTYKLQF
+285 KTYKLEF
-292 HTTYTETEWKTITE
+292 HTTYTDSEWQTITE
-306 NAVTLSDA
+306 DAVTLSDA

-321 GKFGHGGSTHEFDYG
+321 GKFGHGGATHDFDYG
-336 IQYPLADTDESK
+336 IQYPNADTDGSK

-354 AYNLLGHVIGSFT
+354 AYNILGHVIGSFN
-367 YYAGGSYAFATTFPI
+367 YYPGNTYAFASTFPI
-382 VKTSVGEG
+382 IKTATYDD
-390 YTKQNFLDGVSLN
+390 YTKQNFLDGVTIDTA
-403 EGHEKTIQSSDVT
+403 HDKTIQSSDVT
-416 DEINWSAANNTI
+416 NVINWSQASNTLS
-428 NYSSAILGD
+428 YKSTVLGD
-437 VNLSYSSTPSSDAAG
+437 VNLSYSSTPASDGGG
-452 VMSISNAPKVTMNP
+452 VMSISNAPKLVMNP
-466 LYVSNTNRSEI
+466 MYMSNRSEI
-477 FGVGVAKQ
+477 YGVGVAKQ
-485 EVNQAFIDVNTAIVD
+485 EVNQAFMDINTVIEGD
-500 GEVVTTLQLTS
+500 EVVTELTLTS
-511 EQVAGFQLK
+511 DQVAGFQLK

-529 FDKVE
+529 FDRVRFE
-534 FNTGQ
+534 TGNT
-539 TVTNFAQQADDG
+539 TTNFAYKADDG
-551 RINLGS
+551 RINVGS
-557 IQQEANAI
+557 LQQEATALE
-565 ANGSTV
+565 NGAKV
-571 KIYFTGQVT
+571 KVYFTGQVT